1 MEYFQFTNLT
11 KLDCSDNELTNLDII
26 TFFTGLEELDCS
38 NNKLAGGLSF
48 TKNKNLRIFK
58 GDNNELTSLSNFGD
72 KIETVTVSNN
82 RLTRCDIG
90 YSGRC
95 LNSMCRIICCL
106 ISMYTMIRH

>member
-48 TKNKNLRIFK
+48 TKNKNLRISK
-58 GDNNELTSLSNFGD
+58 A
-72 KIETVTVSNN
+72 
-82 RLTRCDIG
+82 
-90 YSGRC
+90 
-95 LNSMCRIICCL
+95 IITNL
-106 ISMYTMIRH
+106 LR